1 MGFLMRSAILTA
13 IMLVLGVLLSSQPNV
28 NASTE
33 AATKF
38 DGNWAATANFPEY
51 KDPSGSIAKAAT
63 MNFPVEIKNGL
74 LQGEWKS
81 KTTSASFKIN
91 GKIGADGTAILNLQ
105 GITGPEEYNIKDN
118 SSGESHT
125 RAGKPY
131 GFEIKAR
138 FNGRRGTG
146 KRIGGR
152 GTAYDFVKE

>member
-1 MGFLMRSAILTA
+1 
-13 IMLVLGVLLSSQPNV
+13 MLVLGVLLSSQPNV

-91 GKIGADGTAILNLQ
+91 GKIGTIIPQAIRMALMLL
-105 GITGPEEYNIKDN
+105 D
-118 SSGESHT
+118 
-125 RAGKPY
+125 
-131 GFEIKAR
+131 
-138 FNGRRGTG
+138 
-146 KRIGGR
+146 
-152 GTAYDFVKE
+152 